1 MAAWAGNWIPKQHT
15 LFAAVWAAFEFMQQ
29 ISAEKKYVKKAE
41 FAPGEGKKKSGGVP
55 DAVFMISTPPLHAE
69 MEIKK
74 NEIVGK

>member
-1 MAAWAGNWIPKQHT
+1 MH
-15 LFAAVWAAFEFMQQ
+15 Q
-29 ISAEKKYVKKAE
+29 ISVEKKYVKKLNMLPE
-41 FAPGEGKKKSGGVP
+41 RGKKKSGGIP